1 MKLDELNYVDEAE
14 RVINKL
20 KSRDRNGRLALT
32 ASKIRNLLSMI
43 AELYTSAQQER
54 GNTLSSELQ
63 GRVQY
68 LRMRV
73 AYEAGRDLTVKDF
86 VEEAGLLEQLKD
98 VQSDR
103 KKLLLFCRYMEALVA
118 YHRYYGGRD

>member
-1 MKLDELNYVDEAE
+1 M
-14 RVINKL
+14 
-20 KSRDRNGRLALT
+20 
-32 ASKIRNLLSMI
+32 
-43 AELYTSAQQER
+43 
-54 GNTLSSELQ
+54 
-63 GRVQY
+63 
-68 LRMRV
+68 